1 MAQSDPAGPAGPPP
15 GQDVDRLDGSA
26 AGGVLAEVFGADIT
40 PAHHTCAGC
49 LATTTVAEHHVHAR
63 SAGTVLRCPHCGDV
77 AVTVVTAPRHVTLT
91 VRGALR
97 LPR

>member
-1 MAQSDPAGPAGPPP
+1 MAHSDPLTPDEDALAPDPA
-15 GQDVDRLDGSA
+15 RLDGSA
-26 AGGVLAEVFGADIT
+26 AGGVLADVFGTDVT

-63 SAGTVLRCPHCGDV
+63 AAGTVLRCPHCGDV
-77 AVTVVTAPRHVTLT
+77 AVTVVTAPRHLTLT